1 MRITASCEEILY
13 AVTETSEQGT
23 MRVQHQDIDLHETR
37 TRPGLDDGR
46 GDLVRVLRLQ
56 VQSGRYQVQPE
67 YVAEQLL
74 AWSRNH

>member
-1 MRITASCEEILY
+1 MRAQRQYTD
-13 AVTETSEQGT
+13 
-23 MRVQHQDIDLHETR
+23 QHDPQTH
-37 TRPGLDDGR
+37 PGLDDGR
-46 GDLVRVLRLQ
+46 RDLVRVLRLQ